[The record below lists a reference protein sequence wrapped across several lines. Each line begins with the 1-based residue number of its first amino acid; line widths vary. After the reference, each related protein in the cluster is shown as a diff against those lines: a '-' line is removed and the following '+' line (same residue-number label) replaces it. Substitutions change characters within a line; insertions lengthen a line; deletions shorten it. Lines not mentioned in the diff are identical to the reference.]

1 MPTTDRTER
10 IAIVGIGGIFP
21 GARDLDTFWHNI
33 ANGIDSGQS
42 VPADRWF
49 LRPEIALEPGGPQAD
64 RVYSDW
70 GCFIQDFPF
79 DPTGLNLDPAL
90 LNRLDPLFHLGLHA
104 ARAAVEDARKLSG
117 TNLNRVGV
125 ILGNIVLPTEST
137 SAMCRDVLGRT
148 WIERLIEALPISPE
162 RRERLQADLDQPDR
176 TTRDWHPLN
185 SLAASLPAALI
196 AEGLGLGGVA
206 YTLDAACASSLYA
219 LKFAC
224 DELRAQRADAML
236 AGGMSRPDC
245 QYTQMGFAQLQ
256 ALSKR
261 GRCAPLSAAA
271 DGLVVG
277 EGAGLFVLK
286 RLSDAMLAGDPIYGV
301 IAGIG
306 LSNDRGANLL
316 APHSE
321 GQLRA
326 MRSAYQQAGW
336 RPSDVDLIECHATG
350 TPVGDAVEIDSLH
363 QLWQEESSRP
373 GQCVIG
379 GVKSNV
385 GHLLTGAGAA
395 GLMKVLYAF
404 KHQTLPPTANYE
416 SPATGLTRPDSP
428 FRVIGQAEPW
438 PRRPSGRLSQ
448 HLDAAA
454 PIPRRATINAF
465 GFGGINAHVLIEEFL
480 DVPHQTASPSI
491 GGAGGPHHVMV
502 AAHRP
507 EAEATPENLDI
518 AIVGLAVQTSLSET
532 LPEFLH
538 ACTSTSN
545 TATSNTATSNTATSS
560 RSTSTASTKSPDS
573 TCAQND
579 WGVSQTAWYQRDQGA
594 NGYPNQPAA
603 AGLGTVR
610 LPLGEFRIPPL
621 EMQDMLPQQQW
632 MLRVAAEALRDFS
645 LGHQAQASLAAATA
659 TLGNRTGVFIGIE
672 LDPNTTNFHLRW
684 SVEEQAPR
692 WAEQLGLRLD
702 PEELSAWIV
711 SLKEAVGPPLTA
723 NRVMGNLGGI
733 VASRLAREFN
743 VGGPSFT
750 ISSGRNSGLRA
761 CELAAHAL
769 RRRELDQ
776 AIVGSVDLPGDVRT
790 QIAAA
795 RSLAT
800 EIPSSTCD
808 GATAVV
814 LKRLE
819 DARRDGDVVHAVIRA
834 IRQENAP
841 AATNPPPASPA
852 AGAASGLLSLAAA
865 VGSLRERLQ
874 IGSVIDY
881 WLHNRAEGPRRMQ
894 VPGQG
899 VDGRCLT
906 IELEESSEPE
916 KSLEPVHDR
925 PLLEPTIGTSRPAV
939 TVLPAQLLV
948 IEGHSLDDIQTGLL
962 QLQECLGTAPSL
974 SLLARQW
981 FHQQPPRFESRL
993 AMTLIVKSREELP
1006 QLIRAALAKLRDESA
1021 AGNPDRRIIF
1031 TNQPLG
1037 STGRMAFV
1045 FPGSG
1050 NAFVGM
1056 GRELLAAFPEAMRR
1070 QERENRWLKDQYRPE
1085 LIWHSAST
1093 ANLLSDHKAMIF
1105 GQVALGTA
1113 LCDLLEIFGICPSA
1127 SLGYSLGESA
1137 ALFGLRAW
1145 LDRDEML
1152 ERMDAATLFGSDLV
1166 APFDAARRA
1175 WNISAGTIVPWIS
1188 GIIDRSADQI
1198 RQWLATSVAAA
1209 VAAGS
1214 HPLRVFLLIVNT
1226 PTQCVIGGD
1235 RQDVELLIRG
1245 LSANFVPFA
1254 APSTVHCEVLRQV
1267 EPAYR
1272 ALHLM
1277 RTTVPWLSVPAG
1289 DSRPSTR
1296 PIDFYSTAWGRPYA
1310 LTSASAADA
1319 IVAQAVGTIDFPQVI
1334 HRAYADGIRLFV
1346 EIGPGASCTRMI
1358 DEILDHQPHH
1368 AQAVTPATMNPIGA
1382 FLELLG
1388 SLITHR
1394 VPVDLSPL
1402 YGDPRAI
1409 ERRATDRRDG
1419 IRPDHNPAATDT
1431 NSKRQVITQVGGKPF
1446 QIPVPRAG
1454 WQFQAE
1460 SSETT
1465 QVIPKPQL
1473 AAVPRS
1479 SDHAPLAPTPD
1490 RDLLPLESTI
1500 NHAGG
1505 DHKVAGSKRA
1515 GDITLATEPFT
1526 PPYET
1531 HSLDTLDV
1539 SGTNV
1544 MTQLDELL
1552 TARAKAHAAYLQVSA
1567 EAHRIMAEQL
1577 ERLIKLDQRPPA
1589 VVAAVVAAAVIPVKP
1604 RATPVEQ
1611 VDPRVHE
1618 PVDWSAPSARDLT
1631 PVPVSVPVPVTPP
1644 KEPPRSLSRPQCM
1657 EFAIGQIGRVLGERF
1672 AAIDHYPTRVRLPD
1686 EPLMLVD
1693 RILAIDGEPLSMTSG
1708 RVVTEHDIHAGAW
1721 YLDCNRIPTCIAVEA
1736 GQADLFLSGWLGID
1750 LETQGIACYRLL
1762 DAVVTFH
1769 RELPGP
1775 GKIIHYDIRLNH
1787 FFRQGQTYLFRFEF
1801 DATVDGEPLL
1811 TMREGCAGFFTPAEL
1826 SGGKG
1831 VIHTALDRQ
1840 PRPGKR
1846 TGDWREL
1853 VPMVSESYDDAQLL
1867 ALRRGELAACFGA
1880 PFRSLSRQNPVTL
1893 PGLVSPPAPAA
1904 AAAADLIAPSHHSGD
1919 AVQRSRM
1926 WLIDRVLKLDPQGGK
1941 FGLGMI
1947 LGELDIH
1954 PDDWFIT
1961 CHFCDDQVMP
1971 GTLMYECCM
1980 HTLRVYLL
1988 RMGWVGETGEVA
2000 YEPIPGVR
2008 SRLKCRGQ
2016 VLANT
2021 KKVWYEITLKEIGYD
2036 EHQTPYCLA
2045 DALMYADGK
2054 PIVEITDMSV
2064 RLSGL
2069 TRSVLERCWSNP
2081 VPVAPAPPASQMS
2094 IDQTSTSTMTT
2105 PRTTSTDHQ
2114 TGTHQ
2119 SYDRRPALF
2128 DTDRITAFAIGN
2140 PSDAF
2145 GDRYQIFDR
2154 DRVIARLPG
2163 PPFQFLDRV
2172 VAISGCVPWVLQP
2185 GGEVVAQYDVPH
2197 DAWYF
2202 ASNRQRTMPF
2212 AVLLETA
2219 LQPCGWLAGYV
2230 GSALT
2235 SELDLSFR
2243 NLGGTATQFR
2253 EVTAESGTL
2262 TTTVKMTRVS
2272 NSGGMII
2279 QHYDFDLRCND
2290 QPVYVGNTYFGFFS
2304 KASLMHQ
2311 VGIRDARPF
2320 VPSPTEAAMG
2330 HQFPYVDAPPF
2341 ADSQLQM
2348 IDDVQLSLANG
2359 PFGHGFI
2366 IGTTTV
2372 NPAAWFFKAH
2382 FHQDPVV
2389 PGSLGLESFFQL
2401 VKLYA
2406 AHRWQLSDAAQFATP
2421 IVQPSA
2427 SGIDRKHEWVYRG
2440 QVVPADNRVTVS
2452 AVIKEVDDEKQELI
2466 AEGFLSVDGRVIYQ
2480 MKSFS
2485 LGLLNR

>member
-21 GARDLDTFWHNI
+21 GARDLDTFWHNV
-33 ANGIDSGQS
+33 ANGVDSGQS

-49 LRPEIALEPGGPQAD
+49 LRPQIALEPGGPQAD

-70 GCFIQDFPF
+70 GCFIQDFQF
-79 DPTGLNLDPAL
+79 DPTGLNLDPAV

-104 ARAAVEDARKLSG
+104 ARAAVENARKLTG
-117 TNLNRVGV
+117 TNLKRVGV

-162 RRERLQADLDQPDR
+162 RREQLQADIDQPDR

-224 DELRAQRADAML
+224 DELLAQRADAML

-363 QLWQEESSRP
+363 HLWQEESSRP

-438 PRRPSGRLSQ
+438 PRRLSGRLSQ
-448 HLDAAA
+448 HLDSAA

-465 GFGGINAHVLIEEFL
+465 GFGGINAHVLIEEYL

-491 GGAGGPHHVMV
+491 GGAGWPHHVMV

-538 ACTSTSN
+538 ACTSTIKTINN
-545 TATSNTATSNTATSS
+545 TTSS
-560 RSTSTASTKSPDS
+560 RSTSTASTKSPS
-573 TCAQND
+573 SPPVQND
-579 WGVSQTAWYQRDQGA
+579 WGVAQTAWYQREQAA
-594 NGYPNQPAA
+594 NGHPSPPAA
-603 AGLGTVR
+603 VSLGAVR

-621 EMQDMLPQQQW
+621 EMQDMLPQQQL

-645 LGHQAQASLAAATA
+645 SGHHAQASLAAATA

-750 ISSGRNSGLRA
+750 ISSGGNSGLRA

-769 RRRELDQ
+769 RRGELDQ

-790 QIAAA
+790 HIAAA
-795 RSLAT
+795 RSFGA
-800 EIPSSTCD
+800 EIPSSACD

-819 DARRDGDVVHAVIRA
+819 DARRDGDLVHAVIRA
-834 IRQENAP
+834 IRSENAP
-841 AATNPPPASPA
+841 AATNPPPAAPA

-874 IGSVIDY
+874 IGTVIDY
-881 WLHNRAEGPRRMQ
+881 WLHNQGEGPRRIQ

-899 VDGRCLT
+899 VDGRSLT
-906 IELEESSEPE
+906 IELEESLELE
-916 KSLEPVHDR
+916 ERLEPAQDR
-925 PLLEPTIGTSRPAV
+925 PLLEQTIRTSRPAV
-939 TVLPAQLLV
+939 ADLPAQLVV
-948 IEGHSLDDIQTGLL
+948 IEGHSPGDIETGLL
-962 QLQECLGTAPSL
+962 QLQQCLGTAPSL
-974 SLLARQW
+974 PLLARQW
-981 FHQQPPRFESRL
+981 FQQQPPRFESRL
-993 AMTLIVKSREELP
+993 AMTLIVKSLGELP
-1006 QLIRAALAKLRDESA
+1006 QVIRAALAKLRDESA

-1031 TNQPLG
+1031 TRQPLG

-1113 LCDLLEIFGICPSA
+1113 LCDLLAIFGIRPSA

-1152 ERMDAATLFGSDLV
+1152 QRMDAATLFGSDLV

-1175 WNISAGTIVPWIS
+1175 WNIPTGTAVPWIS
-1188 GIIDRSADQI
+1188 GVIDRSADQI
-1198 RQWLATSVAAA
+1198 RQWLAASVAAA

-1277 RTTVPWLSVPAG
+1277 RTTAPRFAVPAR

-1296 PIDFYSTAWGRPYA
+1296 PIDFYSTAWGRPYV
-1310 LTSASAADA
+1310 LTSTSAADA

-1334 HRAYADGIRLFV
+1334 HRAYADGVRLFV

-1358 DEILDHQPHH
+1358 DEILDQQPHH
-1368 AQAVTPATMNPIGA
+1368 AQSVTPATMNPIGA

-1388 SLITHR
+1388 SLMTHR

-1402 YGDPRAI
+1402 YGDPS
-1409 ERRATDRRDG
+1409 ATDRRDG
-1419 IRPDHNPAATDT
+1419 VRPHHNPAATET
-1431 NSKRQVITQVGGKPF
+1431 NSKRQVITQVGRGPF

-1460 SSETT
+1460 SRETT
-1465 QVIPKPQL
+1465 QAIPEPQL
-1473 AAVPRS
+1473 AAAQRL
-1479 SDHAPLAPTPD
+1479 SDPALMDLTPD
-1490 RDLLPLESTI
+1490 RNFLPLAAKI
-1500 NHAGG
+1500 DHAEA
-1505 DHKVAGSKRA
+1505 DSKVDGSKRA
-1515 GDITLATEPFT
+1515 GDITLATKPFT

-1552 TARAKAHAAYLQVSA
+1552 AARAKAHEAYLQVSA

-1589 VVAAVVAAAVIPVKP
+1589 VVAAAVAAAVIPEKP

-1611 VDPRVHE
+1611 VDQRVHE
-1618 PVDWSAPSARDLT
+1618 PVDWSAPSPRALT
-1631 PVPVSVPVPVTPP
+1631 PVPMPVTPP

-1657 EFAIGQIGRVLGERF
+1657 EFAIGKIGRVLGDRF
-1672 AAIDHYPTRVRLPD
+1672 AEIDQYPTRVRLPD

-1693 RILAIDGEPLSMTSG
+1693 RILEIDGEPLSMTSG
-1708 RVVTEHDIHAGAW
+1708 RVVTEHDIHDGAW

-1750 LETQGIACYRLL
+1750 RETKGIACYRLL

-1775 GKIIHYDIRLNH
+1775 GKVIHYDIRLNH

-1853 VPMVSESYDDAQLL
+1853 VPMVSESYDETQLV
-1867 ALRRGELAACFGA
+1867 ALRRGELAACFGG

-1893 PGLVSPPAPAA
+1893 PGLVSPPA
-1904 AAAADLIAPSHHSGD
+1904 AAADLIASSHHSGD

-1961 CHFCDDQVMP
+1961 CHFCDDRVMP

-2081 VPVAPAPPASQMS
+2081 VPVAPALPASQMS
-2094 IDQTSTSTMTT
+2094 IDQTSTSPMTT

-2119 SYDRRPALF
+2119 PYDRRPALF
-2128 DTDRITAFAIGN
+2128 DADRITAFAIGN

-2185 GGEVVAQYDVPH
+2185 GGEVVAQYDIPH

-2320 VPSPTEAAMG
+2320 APSPAEAAMA

-2341 ADSQLQM
+2341 ADNQLQM

-2452 AVIKEVDDEKQELI
+2452 AVIKEVDDVRQELI

>member
-21 GARDLDTFWHNI
+21 GARDLDTFWHNV
-33 ANGIDSGQS
+33 ANGVDSGQS

-70 GCFIQDFPF
+70 GCFIQDFQF

-104 ARAAVEDARKLSG
+104 ARAAVENARKLSG
-117 TNLNRVGV
+117 TNLKRVGV

-162 RRERLQADLDQPDR
+162 CRERLQADLDQPDR

-224 DELRAQRADAML
+224 DELLAHRADAML

-286 RLSDAMLAGDPIYGV
+286 RLSDAMLAGDSIYAV

-448 HLDAAA
+448 YLNAAS

-465 GFGGINAHVLIEEFL
+465 GFGGINAHVLIEEYL
-480 DVPHQTASPSI
+480 DLPHQTASPSI
-491 GGAGGPHHVMV
+491 GGAGWPHHVMV

-545 TATSNTATSNTATSS
+545 NSTSR
-560 RSTSTASTKSPDS
+560 RSTSTASTKSPS
-573 TCAQND
+573 SPPVQND
-579 WGVSQTAWYQRDQGA
+579 WGVAQTAWYQREQAA
-594 NGYPNQPAA
+594 NGRPSQPAA
-603 AGLGTVR
+603 VPLGAVR

-645 LGHQAQASLAAATA
+645 SGHHAQASLAAATA

-702 PEELSAWIV
+702 PEELSGWIV

-750 ISSGRNSGLRA
+750 ISSGANSGLRA

-769 RRRELDQ
+769 RRGELDQ

-795 RSLAT
+795 RSLAA

-841 AATNPPPASPA
+841 AATNPPPVSHA

-874 IGSVIDY
+874 IGPVIDY
-881 WLHNRAEGPRRMQ
+881 WLHNHGEGPRRMQ

-906 IELEESSEPE
+906 IELEESLEPE
-916 KSLEPVHDR
+916 KSLETVHNR

-948 IEGHSLDDIQTGLL
+948 IEGHSPGDIQTGLL
-962 QLQECLGTAPSL
+962 QLQQCLGTVPSL

-993 AMTLIVKSREELP
+993 AMTLIVKSLEELP

-1031 TNQPLG
+1031 TSQPLG

-1113 LCDLLEIFGICPSA
+1113 LCDLLEIFGIRPSA

-1152 ERMDAATLFGSDLV
+1152 QRMDAATLFGSDLV

-1175 WNISAGTIVPWIS
+1175 WNIPAGTAVPWIS
-1188 GIIDRSADQI
+1188 GVIDRSADQI
-1198 RQWLATSVAAA
+1198 RQWLAASVAAA

-1272 ALHLM
+1272 ALHWM
-1277 RTTVPWLSVPAG
+1277 RTTAPRLAVPAG
-1289 DSRPSTR
+1289 DSRPSAR
-1296 PIDFYSTAWGRPYA
+1296 PIDFYSTAWGRSYA

-1319 IVAQAVGTIDFPQVI
+1319 IVAQAVGTLDFPQVI
-1334 HRAYADGIRLFV
+1334 HRAYADGVRLFV

-1358 DEILDHQPHH
+1358 DEILDHQPHL
-1368 AQAVTPATMNPIGA
+1368 AQSVTPATMNPIGA

-1402 YGDPRAI
+1402 YG
-1409 ERRATDRRDG
+1409 ERRDSRLGGSDPRDG
-1419 IRPDHNPAATDT
+1419 IRPHHDPAATDT

-1526 PPYET
+1526 PPHET
-1531 HSLDTLDV
+1531 LSLDTLDV

-1552 TARAKAHAAYLQVSA
+1552 AARAKAHEAYLQVSA

-1589 VVAAVVAAAVIPVKP
+1589 VVAAVVAAAVIPEKP

-1618 PVDWSAPSARDLT
+1618 PVDWSAPSPRDLT
-1631 PVPVSVPVPVTPP
+1631 PVPVSVPVTPP

-1672 AAIDHYPTRVRLPD
+1672 AAIDQYPTRVRLPD

-1693 RILAIDGEPLSMTSG
+1693 RILEIDGEPLSMTSG

-1750 LETQGIACYRLL
+1750 LETKGIACYRLL

-1775 GKIIHYDIRLNH
+1775 GKTIHYDIRLNH

-1840 PRPGKR
+1840 ARPGKR

-1853 VPMVSESYDDAQLL
+1853 VPMVSERYDDAQLL

-1904 AAAADLIAPSHHSGD
+1904 AVAADLIASSHHSGG

-2036 EHQTPYCLA
+2036 AHQTPYCLA

-2069 TRSVLERCWSNP
+2069 TRSILERCWSNP
-2081 VPVAPAPPASQMS
+2081 VPVAPALPASQMS
-2094 IDQTSTSTMTT
+2094 IDPTSTSPMTT
-2105 PRTTSTDHQ
+2105 PRTTSTHIQ

-2119 SYDRRPALF
+2119 PYDRRPALF

-2185 GGEVVAQYDVPH
+2185 GGEVVAQYDIPH

-2320 VPSPTEAAMG
+2320 VPSPTEAAMA

-2341 ADSQLQM
+2341 ADNQLQM

-2452 AVIKEVDDEKQELI
+2452 AVIKEVDDQKQELI